1 MTNFADLL
9 GWIRRCCT
17 RKEVELSRAH
27 QELEE
32 AIVQLAREKE
42 KLEEALAR
50 DRADQLRA
58 VRLLDKHYR
67 IAQKI
72 SDMAEQALNIAN
84 ASRRDAGE

>member
-17 RKEVELSRAH
+17 GKEVELSRAH
-27 QELEE
+27 QELE
-32 AIVQLAREKE
+32 ATIAQLAREKE

-67 IAQKI
+67 LTQKI

>member
-1 MTNFADLL
+1 MTKLADLL
-9 GWIRRCCT
+9 GWIRRCGT
-17 RKEVELSRAH
+17 RKEVELSQSH

-32 AIVQLAREKE
+32 TIAQLAREKE
-42 KLEEALAR
+42 KLMEVLAR

-67 IAQKI
+67 LTQKI
-72 SDMAEQALNIAN
+72 SDMAEQALEIAN